1 MSSSNS
7 GLNTPKNMSNN
18 HLKPWARGLE
28 TLCLKKLKEIGGTG
42 NAREIAQAINQPME
56 NVSPRLNAL
65 AHELLIRDTGR
76 RESVGRGRPLIVW
89 TVTEAG
95 WNTFTGGQREKFAEM
110 REATLPKETQ
120 TSLL

>member
-1 MSSSNS
+1 M
-7 GLNTPKNMSNN
+7 PNN

-65 AHELLIRDTGR
+65 AGELLIRDTGG
-76 RESVGRGRPLIVW
+76 RESAGRGRPLIVW
-89 TVTEAG
+89 TVTDAG
-95 WNTFTGGQREKFAEM
+95 WNTFTGGQREAFTEM
-110 REATLPKETQ
+110 RVAALPKLEQ
-120 TSLL
+120 PSLL

>member
-1 MSSSNS
+1 
-7 GLNTPKNMSNN
+7 
-18 HLKPWARGLE
+18 
-28 TLCLKKLKEIGGTG
+28 
-42 NAREIAQAINQPME
+42 ME

-120 TSLL
+120 PALL

>member
-1 MSSSNS
+1 
-7 GLNTPKNMSNN
+7 MSNN

-56 NVSPRLNAL
+56 NVSPRLTAL
-65 AHELLIRDTGR
+65 AGELLIRDTGQR
-76 RESVGRGRPLIVW
+76 TSLGRGRPLVEW

-110 REATLPKETQ
+110 REATLPKLQ
-120 TSLL
+120 QASLL